1 MNHGDGVFGSF
12 SVPGGWWSRSN
23 ERYENDQWPD
33 IRIDERT
40 RDVAEDFFGEDR
52 DRTEHNKCT
61 TYVVDKGTELGNM
74 IEMYQSVDV
83 SDQKRIIG
91 YMQALMDMKK

>member
-1 MNHGDGVFGSF
+1 M
-12 SVPGGWWSRSN
+12 
-23 ERYENDQWPD
+23 
-33 IRIDERT
+33 